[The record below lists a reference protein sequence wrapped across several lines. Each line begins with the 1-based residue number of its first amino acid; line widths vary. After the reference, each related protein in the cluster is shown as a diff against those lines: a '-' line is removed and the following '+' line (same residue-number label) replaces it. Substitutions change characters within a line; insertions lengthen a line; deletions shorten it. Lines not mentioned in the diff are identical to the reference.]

1 MILQDFN
8 EAVCPICNEKI
19 INKESNIYRYNYI
32 CSNKQK
38 NHRYEISLS
47 VDDNMVIFMYGFAK
61 EWMLK
66 DATVLKGY
74 TINNDEVILF
84 NEMSYRSFFC
94 RFEAI
99 NKQIKTFKDLQ
110 ILYENLNLI

>member
-19 INKESNIYRYNYI
+19 INKESNVYRYNYI

-47 VDDNMVIFMYGFAK
+47 ADDNMVIFMYGFAK

-84 NEMSYRSFFC
+84 NEMSYRSFF
-94 RFEAI
+94 ADLKLLI
-99 NKQIKTFKDLQ
+99 NKLKHSKIYKYYMR
-110 ILYENLNLI
+110 I